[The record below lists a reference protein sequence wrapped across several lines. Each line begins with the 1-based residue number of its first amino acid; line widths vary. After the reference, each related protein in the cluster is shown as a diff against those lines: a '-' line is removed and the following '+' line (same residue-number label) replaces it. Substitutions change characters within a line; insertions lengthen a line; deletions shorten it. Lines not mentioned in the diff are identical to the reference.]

1 MEIVS
6 KIAMVS
12 INETL
17 IIELISFLIFLFLI
31 NRIMFRPL
39 NTVMQERDEHISGL
53 GEDIQTAKQ
62 RIEDLNAQLD
72 EQEKAAIDEAT
83 SRRIDLETEGA
94 KQAESILAES
104 KKEINGIKH
113 EAQEFVDRQIAE
125 ARKTLKTEAER
136 VATEM
141 MEKILERRLVRE

>member
-39 NTVMQERDEHISGL
+39 RAVMQERDEHISGL
-53 GEDIQTAKQ
+53 GQDIQNAKQ
-62 RIEDLNAQLD
+62 RIEDLNEQLD
-72 EQEKAAIDEAT
+72 EQEKAAIDEAN
-83 SRRIDLETEGA
+83 RYRMDLENEGA
-94 KQAESILAES
+94 KQAASILDDS
-104 KKEINGIKH
+104 RKEINAIRS
-113 EAQEFVDRQIAE
+113 ENQEFVDQQIAE

-136 VATEM
+136 LATEM

>member
-53 GEDIQTAKQ
+53 GEDIQNAKQ

-83 SRRIDLETEGA
+83 SRRIDLESEGA

-104 KKEINGIKH
+104 KKEINGIKR
-113 EAQEFVDRQIAE
+113 ETQEFVDQQIAE

-136 VATEM
+136 LATQM

>member
-6 KIAMVS
+6 KIVMVS

-39 NTVMQERDEHISGL
+39 NTVMQERDEHIDGISK
-53 GEDIQTAKQ
+53 DIQSAQEK
-62 RIEDLNAQLD
+62 IDDLNKQL
-72 EQEKAAIDEAT
+72 EKQEKATIEEAT
-83 SRRIDLETEGA
+83 RHRIELENDGA
-94 KQAESILAES
+94 KQAEAILDES
-104 KKEINGIKH
+104 RQEINAIKS
-113 EAQEFVDRQIAE
+113 ENKKFVDDQIAD

-136 VATEM
+136 LATEI
-141 MEKILERRLVRE
+141 MEKILDRRLVRE

>member
-1 MEIVS
+1 MEIVTTV
-6 KIAMVS
+6 AMVS

-39 NTVMQERDEHISGL
+39 RSVMQERDEHISGL
-53 GEDIQTAKQ
+53 GHDIQNAKQ

-104 KKEINGIKH
+104 KNEINGIKI
-113 EAQEFVDRQIAE
+113 ENQEFVDQQIAE

-136 VATEM
+136 LATEM

>member
-6 KIAMVS
+6 NIVMVS

-39 NTVMQERDEHISGL
+39 RGVMQERDEYISGL
-53 GEDIQTAKQ
+53 GQDIQ
-62 RIEDLNAQLD
+62 NAQKKIENLNKQLD
-72 EQEKAAIDEAT
+72 AQEKAAIDEAT
-83 SRRIDLETEGA
+83 RHRVELENDGA
-94 KQAESILAES
+94 RQAESIFDAS
-104 KKEINGIKH
+104 KNEINAIKR
-113 EAQEFVDRQIAE
+113 ENQEFVDQQIAE

-136 VATEM
+136 LATQI

>member
-39 NTVMQERDEHISGL
+39 RSVMQERDEHISGL
-53 GEDIQTAKQ
+53 GHDIQNAKQ

-104 KKEINGIKH
+104 KNEINGIKI
-113 EAQEFVDRQIAE
+113 ENQEFVDQQIAE

-136 VATEM
+136 LATEM

>member
-6 KIAMVS
+6 KVAMVS

-39 NTVMQERDEHISGL
+39 RTVIQQRDEHISGL
-53 GEDIQTAKQ
+53 GEDIQNAQEK
-62 RIEDLNAQLD
+62 IEDLNKQL
-72 EQEKAAIDEAT
+72 EAQEKAAIDEAT
-83 SRRIDLETEGA
+83 RQRIELEDEGA
-94 KQAESILAES
+94 KQAEAILDDS
-104 KKEINGIKH
+104 RKEINAIKR
-113 EAQEFVDRQIAE
+113 ENQNFVDQQISE

-136 VATEM
+136 LAIQM

>member
-53 GEDIQTAKQ
+53 GEDIQNAKQ
-62 RIEDLNAQLD
+62 RIKDLNAQLD

-104 KKEINGIKH
+104 KNEINGIKI
-113 EAQEFVDRQIAE
+113 ENQKFVDQQIAE

-136 VATEM
+136 LATQM

>member
-53 GEDIQTAKQ
+53 GQDIQNAQDK
-62 RIEDLNAQLD
+62 IEDLNKQLE

-83 SRRIDLETEGA
+83 SHRIDLEAEGA

-113 EAQEFVDRQIAE
+113 EAQEFVDQQIAE

-136 VATEM
+136 LATEM